1 MNSSRAAPLRLLN
14 SHAAHALAQA
24 TIAEVK
30 YESLGYDRI
39 GVCSTYVS
47 ERISVGQRV
56 LVYISKNPDFRWGHD
71 DCVTVIVIPQLVQK
85 YEQHGSPNL
94 YNRDP

>member
-1 MNSSRAAPLRLLN
+1 MNHLHLHYYDTPQSFLR
-14 SHAAHALAQA
+14 SPTLAQA

-56 LVYISKNPDFRWGHD
+56 LVYISKNPDFRW
-71 DCVTVIVIPQLVQK
+71 V
-85 YEQHGSPNL
+85 
-94 YNRDP
+94 